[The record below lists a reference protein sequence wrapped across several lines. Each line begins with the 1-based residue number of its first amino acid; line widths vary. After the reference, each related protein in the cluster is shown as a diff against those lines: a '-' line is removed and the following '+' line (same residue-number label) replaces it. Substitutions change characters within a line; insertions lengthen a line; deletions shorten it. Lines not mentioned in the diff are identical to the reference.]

1 MALHF
6 NNRCHPSMPSD
17 KVYIHVLEYDGISI
31 HIHIAVAPNLSR
43 IVLFIWGLKAAVPRY
58 TIPPRSQQRDKTVY
72 IISASLSLSP
82 QSAQLATPPSTKATN
97 STIDI
102 AIYTKE
108 LCHSYIDLQPL
119 SQGTLLFLLL
129 LLQSIAVPRAIKVHP
144 SRGAPNDVDSAV
156 TITKEHLLCSCYDW
170 SCRQITNDLSDTIAC
185 KSSRE

>member
-1 MALHF
+1 MPWAAMALHF
-6 NNRCHPSMPSD
+6 NNRCHHLRCHQII
-17 KVYIHVLEYDGISI
+17 YIYILEYDGIT
-31 HIHIAVAPNLSR
+31 IHIAP
-43 IVLFIWGLKAAVPRY
+43 IILFIWGLKAAVHHHDPNKG
-58 TIPPRSQQRDKTVY
+58 TKLY

-82 QSAQLATPPSTKATN
+82 HSAQLATPPSTKATN

-156 TITKEHLLCSCYDW
+156 TVTKEHLLCSCYDW